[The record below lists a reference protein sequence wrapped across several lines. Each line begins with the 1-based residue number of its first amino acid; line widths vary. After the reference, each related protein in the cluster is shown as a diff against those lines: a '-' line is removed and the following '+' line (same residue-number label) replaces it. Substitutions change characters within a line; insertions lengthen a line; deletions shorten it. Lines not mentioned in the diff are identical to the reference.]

1 MPLSPAMSQSKK
13 RALGSAIS
21 HETHPLTPLPA
32 PGIPCY
38 TMVEARICDICGYR

>member
-21 HETHPLTPLPA
+21 HETHPLTPLPVS
-32 PGIPCY
+32 GILCY